1 MYAIPPE
8 DDVEGEI
15 EEPRSE
21 RRLDSFIIRVF
32 PAFIILFGLIGIVA
46 FIVAWDSHSLGQFIY
61 ALGLSYAVGFA
72 FLGLPATA
80 FSGPRVVPA
89 YISVPVSFAAAA
101 LMGTVL
107 WAVFGDEEES
117 VNDFIMIFSEAVGM
131 DEEITW
137 EGVVVGICVLLAAVI
152 LATYGVLAVVCAY
165 FRRNYHRILLSMMK
179 PGESKLKRRSLSLFA
194 VPDIID
200 VTDVRLEPEEC
211 GGFSRDVFLR
221 VFKYTVGT
229 GLIIASYLFLN
240 PVFLDTIDFT
250 DMMATMVL
258 ISLFI
263 TVLVVP
269 VSILRSLGA
278 EALSAAPRP
287 CILWK
292 SMKARMFRWWLFVFL
307 MLTLLWICLYTGA
320 DTARIFFSYLG
331 YIVFVL
337 CMSAVSSFIY
347 ANTFYRGLRD
357 GVADRFAV
365 LHRRRTE
372 RCPRRGRTG

>member
-1 MYAIPPE
+1 MHAMPPE

-15 EEPRSE
+15 EEPRTE
-21 RRLDSFIIRVF
+21 RKLDSFIIRVF
-32 PAFIILFGLIGIVA
+32 PAFVILFGLIGVAA
-46 FIVAWDSHSLGQFIY
+46 FIIAWDSHSLGQFIY
-61 ALGLSYAVGFA
+61 ALVLSYAVGFA
-72 FLGLPATA
+72 FLGIPAAA
-80 FSGPRVVPA
+80 FSGPRTVPV
-89 YISVPVSFAAAA
+89 YISVPASFAAAA
-101 LMGTVL
+101 VLGTVL
-107 WAVFGDEEES
+107 WAVFGDGEES
-117 VNDFIMIFSEAVGM
+117 VNDFIMIFAEAAGM
-131 DEEITW
+131 DGDITW
-137 EGVVVGICVLLAAVI
+137 NGVVVGICVLLAAVI

-200 VTDVRLEPEEC
+200 VTDVRLDPETYS
-211 GGFSRDVFLR
+211 GFSRDVFLR
-221 VFKYTVGT
+221 IFKYTVGT

-287 CILWK
+287 YVLWK
-292 SMKARMFRWWLFVFL
+292 GMKSKMFRWWLFAFL

-357 GVADRFAV
+357 GIADRFAA
-365 LHRRRTE
+365 LHRRRTG
-372 RCPRRGRTG
+372 RGPDGCRTG

>member
-15 EEPRSE
+15 NEPGNE
-21 RRLDSFIIRVF
+21 RTLDSAIIRIF
-32 PAFIILFGLIGIVA
+32 PAFVVLFGLIGIAA

-61 ALGLSYAVGFA
+61 ALGLSYALGFA
-72 FLGLPATA
+72 ILGLPAA
-80 FSGPRVVPA
+80 VLSGPRIVSPF
-89 YISVPVSFAAAA
+89 ISVPVSFAAAA

-107 WAVFGDEEES
+107 WFVFGDGEES
-117 VNDFIMIFSEAVGM
+117 VNDFIMIFAEAVGM
-131 DEEITW
+131 DGDISW

-200 VTDVRLEPEEC
+200 VTDVELEPEES

-240 PVFLDTIDFT
+240 PVFLDTINFT

-278 EALSAAPRP
+278 EAVSAAPRP
-287 CILWK
+287 YVLWK
-292 SMKARMFRWWLFVFL
+292 GMKAKMFRWWLFVFL

-320 DTARIFFSYLG
+320 DTVRIFFSYLG

-357 GVADRFAV
+357 GIADRFAV
-365 LHRRRTE
+365 LHRRRK
-372 RCPRRGRTG
+372 G